1 VGERLAAC
9 IREGDTVARLGGDE
23 FVLLVTEHGR
33 DSGRLRVA
41 QRVIKAIT
49 EPFTIDQREF
59 KVTCSIGIASFPHD
73 GADADTLLR
82 NADTAM
88 YRAKDL
94 GRNNSQLYSAEMNAN
109 LDERLTL
116 ETDLWN
122 ALERKEFLLYY
133 QPKVDLATG
142 RVVGLE
148 ALLRWQHPTKGLILP
163 ERFIPIA
170 EESSLIRRSAT
181 AIHEACRQSRVWQ
194 DRGPAMAHC
203 REHLRASI
211 HSGLAPPCELRSK
224 AAAPGDM
231 SRDRAHRK
239 RGDSEYRSRDLGAVF
254 ASRDECPDLAR

>member
-1 VGERLAAC
+1 M
-9 IREGDTVARLGGDE
+9 
-23 FVLLVTEHGR
+23 
-33 DSGRLRVA
+33 
-41 QRVIKAIT
+41 
-49 EPFTIDQREF
+49 
-59 KVTCSIGIASFPHD
+59 TCSIGIASFPHD

-122 ALERKEFLLYY
+122 ALERNEFRLYY

-148 ALLRWQHPTKGLILP
+148 ALLRWQHPDKGMILP

-170 EESSLIRRSAT
+170 EESSLIVEIGNWV
-181 AIHEACRQSRVWQ
+181 IHEACRQNRAWQ
-194 DRGPAMAHC
+194 DTGSRDGPLPSTSPDV
-203 REHLRASI
+203 RSTTVWP
-211 HSGLAPPCELRSK
+211 PPCGPRSK
-224 AAAPGDM
+224 ARGLPPDV
-231 SRDRAHRK
+231 SRSSSPK
-239 RGDSEYRSRDLGAVF
+239 
-254 ASRDECPDLAR
+254 AR